1 MLDWERFMLE
11 HTELDV
17 LIVNYEDLSKVWLST
32 TFKRLIRISVH
43 GHCAI
48 PTIIVRFIDIGG
60 IVDYHCAKFIFIIGL
75 KCFFFV
81 VGKKLQVQVKRNN
94 RVNLFKN

>member
-17 LIVNYEDLSKVWLST
+17 LIVNYEVLSKVWL
-32 TFKRLIRISVH
+32 KML
-43 GHCAI
+43 
-48 PTIIVRFIDIGG
+48 
-60 IVDYHCAKFIFIIGL
+60 
-75 KCFFFV
+75 FFVIV
-81 VGKKLQVQVKRNN
+81 VGKKLQVLVKRNY

>member
-17 LIVNYEDLSKVWLST
+17 LIVNYEDLSKVWL
-32 TFKRLIRISVH
+32 KMLV
-43 GHCAI
+43 
-48 PTIIVRFIDIGG
+48 
-60 IVDYHCAKFIFIIGL
+60 
-75 KCFFFV
+75 FFV
-81 VGKKLQVQVKRNN
+81 VGKKLQVLVKRNN

>member
-17 LIVNYEDLSKVWLST
+17 LIVNYEDLSKVWL
-32 TFKRLIRISVH
+32 KM
-43 GHCAI
+43 
-48 PTIIVRFIDIGG
+48 
-60 IVDYHCAKFIFIIGL
+60 
-75 KCFFFV
+75 FFFV